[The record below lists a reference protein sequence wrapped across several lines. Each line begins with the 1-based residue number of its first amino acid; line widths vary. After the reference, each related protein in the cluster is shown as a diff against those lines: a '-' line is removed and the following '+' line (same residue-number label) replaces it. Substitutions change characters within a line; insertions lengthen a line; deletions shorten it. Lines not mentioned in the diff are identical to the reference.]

1 MRISK
6 FLNRSALVLM
16 AATMLFPSCSVD
28 DLFKGEEEHVTIT
41 DKNSGE
47 LKVNEP
53 YADQVCRYDAKGQ
66 QDIEAVEFFADG
78 YCMVTYSSY
87 FELPAGYYSPKR
99 TITVHADGKDFKLPS
114 ALGRAPKAPEARY
127 DYWNGN
133 GNEPRIYRYTYSNG
147 VYTINEAGWRIENDV
162 LYMHNEYGAQEIALE
177 KTDLLPQHAL
187 TSRLCHKW
195 DLQKVLIKMYNGN
208 KLLMSYQMPQSEME
222 ETCVSDLVFSRA
234 GTFLRHDGQVID
246 GTGYWKWDNRDN
258 QQMSYEFRAP
268 YIGSNSTMV
277 YFSGNNLYMTE
288 ELTREEYDDDDYED
302 DEEIYFDRVVL
313 LYKCVVNG
321 N

>member
-6 FLNRSALVLM
+6 FLNCSALILM
-16 AATMLFPSCSVD
+16 AATMFLPSCSVD
-28 DLFKGEEEHVTIT
+28 DMFKGEEEHVTIT

-66 QDIEAVEFFADG
+66 LDIEAVEFFADG

-87 FELPAGYYSPKR
+87 FELPTGYYSPKR

-114 ALGRAPKAPEARY
+114 ALGRAPKASEARY
-127 DYWNGN
+127 DYWNGK
-133 GNEPRIYRYTYSNG
+133 EPRILKYSFSNG
-147 VYTINEAGWRIENDV
+147 VYLIDELGWRIENDV
-162 LYMHNEYGAQEIALE
+162 LYMHNEYGEQEIALE
-177 KTDLLPQHAL
+177 KTALLPQHAL

-208 KLLMSYQMPQSEME
+208 KLLMSYQMSQSEME
-222 ETCVSDLVFSRA
+222 ETCVSDLVFSQA

-246 GTGYWKWDNRDN
+246 GTGYWKWDDREN
-258 QQMSYEFRAP
+258 QQMTYEFRAP
-268 YIGSNSTMV
+268 YVGSNSTMV
-277 YFSGNNLYMTE
+277 YFSDNNLYITE
-288 ELTREEYDDDDYED
+288 EISGDKYED
-302 DEEIYFDRVVL
+302 NEDMEINFDRVVL
-313 LYKCVVNG
+313 LYKCVVKG
-321 N
+321 Y